1 MDFKEN
7 DATGNCLLD
16 LDEDYYGIVV
26 LEKQEEFVNYRD
38 KLAEEQ
44 NIQINNFEFWKI
56 GLFIAEVKKNSETRS
71 KIIFLGRNHRPRKVD
86 NDFLWESFN
95 M

>member
-1 MDFKEN
+1 MDFEEN
-7 DATGNCLLD
+7 DATENCLLD
-16 LDEDYYGIVV
+16 LNEDYYGIVV
-26 LEKQEEFVNYRD
+26 LDKQENFVNYRD

-44 NIQINNFEFWKI
+44 INQISNLEFWKI
-56 GLFIAEVKKNSETRS
+56 NPFIPEVKKNSETRS
-71 KIIFLGRNHRPRKVD
+71 KIIFSGRNHKPRKMD

>member
-1 MDFKEN
+1 MDFEEN
-7 DATGNCLLD
+7 YATGNCLLD

-44 NIQINNFEFWKI
+44 IIQISNLEFWMI
-56 GLFIAEVKKNSETRS
+56 NPLIVEVKKNSEARS
-71 KIIFLGRNHRPRKVD
+71 KIIFSGRNHKPRKMN

>member
-1 MDFKEN
+1 MDFEEN
-7 DATGNCLLD
+7 DAMGNCLLD
-16 LDEDYYGIVV
+16 LDEDDYGIVV

-44 NIQINNFEFWKI
+44 NIQISNLEFWKI
-56 GLFIAEVKKNSETRS
+56 SPFIAEVKKNSEARS

>member
-1 MDFKEN
+1 MDFEEN
-7 DATGNCLLD
+7 DAMGNCLLD
-16 LDEDYYGIVV
+16 LDEDDYGIVV

-44 NIQINNFEFWKI
+44 NIQISNLEFWKI
-56 GLFIAEVKKNSETRS
+56 RPFIAEVKKNSEARS
-71 KIIFLGRNHRPRKVD
+71 KIIFSGRNHKPRKMD

>member
-1 MDFKEN
+1 MDFEEN

-16 LDEDYYGIVV
+16 LDEDDYGIVV

-44 NIQINNFEFWKI
+44 NIQISNLEFWKI
-56 GLFIAEVKKNSETRS
+56 SPFIAEVKKNSETRS

>member
-1 MDFKEN
+1 MDFEEN
-7 DATGNCLLD
+7 YATGNCLLD

-44 NIQINNFEFWKI
+44 ISNLEFWKI
-56 GLFIAEVKKNSETRS
+56 SPFIAEVKKNSETRS
-71 KIIFLGRNHRPRKVD
+71 KIIFSGRNHKPRKMN

>member
-1 MDFKEN
+1 MDFEEN
-7 DATGNCLLD
+7 GAMGNCLLD
-16 LDEDYYGIVV
+16 LDEYDYGIVV

-44 NIQINNFEFWKI
+44 NIQINNLEFWKI
-56 GLFIAEVKKNSETRS
+56 SPFIAEVKKNSETRS

>member
-1 MDFKEN
+1 MDFEEN

-26 LEKQEEFVNYRD
+26 LEKQEESANYGD
-38 KLAEEQ
+38 NLAEEQ
-44 NIQINNFEFWKI
+44 NIQISNLEFWKI
-56 GLFIAEVKKNSETRS
+56 SPIIAEVKKNSEARS
-71 KIIFLGRNHRPRKVD
+71 KIIFLGRNHGPRKVD
-86 NDFLWESFN
+86 NNFLWESFN

>member
-1 MDFKEN
+1 MDFEEN
-7 DATGNCLLD
+7 DAMGNCLLD
-16 LDEDYYGIVV
+16 LDEYDYGIVV

-44 NIQINNFEFWKI
+44 NIQINNLEFWKI
-56 GLFIAEVKKNSETRS
+56 SPFIAEVKKNSETRS

>member
-1 MDFKEN
+1 MDFEEN

-16 LDEDYYGIVV
+16 LDKDYYGIVV
-26 LEKQEEFVNYRD
+26 LEKQEEFSNYCD

-44 NIQINNFEFWKI
+44 NIQISSLEFWKI
-56 GLFIAEVKKNSETRS
+56 SPFIAEVKKNSEARS
-71 KIIFLGRNHRPRKVD
+71 KIIFSGRNHKPRKMD

>member
-1 MDFKEN
+1 MDFEEN
-7 DATGNCLLD
+7 DATENCLLD
-16 LDEDYYGIVV
+16 SNEDYYGIVV

-38 KLAEEQ
+38 ILAEKQ
-44 NIQINNFEFWKI
+44 NIQISNWEFWKI
-56 GLFIAEVKKNSETRS
+56 NPFIAEVKKNSEARS
-71 KIIFLGRNHRPRKVD
+71 KIIFSGRNHKPRKMD

>member
-1 MDFKEN
+1 MDFEEN
-7 DATGNCLLD
+7 DAMGNCLLD
-16 LDEDYYGIVV
+16 FYEDDYGIVV

-44 NIQINNFEFWKI
+44 NIQISNLEFWKI
-56 GLFIAEVKKNSETRS
+56 SPFIAEVKKNSETRS

>member
-1 MDFKEN
+1 MDFEEN

-16 LDEDYYGIVV
+16 SDEDYYGIVV
-26 LEKQEEFVNYRD
+26 LEKQEEFVNHCD
-38 KLAEEQ
+38 KLAEKQ
-44 NIQINNFEFWKI
+44 NIQISNLQFCKI
-56 GLFIAEVKKNSETRS
+56 SPFIAEVKKNSEARS
-71 KIIFLGRNHRPRKVD
+71 KIIFSGRNHKPRKMD

>member
-1 MDFKEN
+1 MDFDEN
-7 DATGNCLLD
+7 DAMRNCLSD
-16 LDEDYYGIVV
+16 LDGDDYGIMV
-26 LEKQEEFVNYRD
+26 LEKQGEFVDYRE

-44 NIQINNFEFWKI
+44 NVQMSNLEFKKI
-56 GLFIAEVKKNSETRS
+56 SPFIAEVINNSEARS
-71 KIIFLGRNHRPRKVD
+71 KIIFLGRNHGPRKVD

>member
-1 MDFKEN
+1 MDFEEN
-7 DATGNCLLD
+7 DAMGNCLLD
-16 LDEDYYGIVV
+16 LDEDDYGIVV

-44 NIQINNFEFWKI
+44 NIQISNLEFWKI
-56 GLFIAEVKKNSETRS
+56 SPFIAEVKKNSEARS
-71 KIIFLGRNHRPRKVD
+71 KIIFSGRNHGPRKVD
-86 NDFLWESFN
+86 NNFLWESFN

>member
-1 MDFKEN
+1 MDFEEN

-26 LEKQEEFVNYRD
+26 LKKQEEFVNYHN
-38 KLAEEQ
+38 KMAEEQ
-44 NIQINNFEFWKI
+44 SIQISNLELWKI
-56 GLFIAEVKKNSETRS
+56 RPFITEVKKNSETRS
-71 KIIFLGRNHRPRKVD
+71 KIIFSGRNQKPRKVD

>member
-1 MDFKEN
+1 MDFEEN
-7 DATGNCLLD
+7 DAMGNCLLD
-16 LDEDYYGIVV
+16 LDEDDYGIVV

-38 KLAEEQ
+38 ELAEEQ
-44 NIQINNFEFWKI
+44 NIQISNLEFWKI
-56 GLFIAEVKKNSETRS
+56 SPFIAEVKKNSEARS
-71 KIIFLGRNHRPRKVD
+71 KIIFSGRNHGPRKVD

>member
-1 MDFKEN
+1 MDFEEN
-7 DATGNCLLD
+7 DAMGNCLLD
-16 LDEDYYGIVV
+16 LDEDDYGIVV

-44 NIQINNFEFWKI
+44 NIQISNLEFWKI
-56 GLFIAEVKKNSETRS
+56 SPFIAEVKKNSETRS

>member
-1 MDFKEN
+1 MDFEEN
-7 DATGNCLLD
+7 DAMGNCLLD
-16 LDEDYYGIVV
+16 LDEDDYGIVV

-44 NIQINNFEFWKI
+44 NIQISNLEFWKI